1 MTLFSAPL
9 HSDTHDQDV
18 TLSAASL
25 LTYAKHTQV
34 ILQILGEDQG
44 NKTKASKQTNKQ
56 KTKGRKKEHAQKR
69 EEITNKIK
77 HHSTDCNA
85 FYCEIVCQ
93 FLLSW
98 STKYYYSNNLSN
110 LIRRSQSAYQNVLCS
125 WELHVRTN
133 QALLSLSLYHT
144 YFK

>member
-56 KTKGRKKEHAQKR
+56 KNKRKKKGTCTKKR
-69 EEITNKIK
+69 IN
-77 HHSTDCNA
+77 
-85 FYCEIVCQ
+85 Y
-93 FLLSW
+93 
-98 STKYYYSNNLSN
+98 
-110 LIRRSQSAYQNVLCS
+110 
-125 WELHVRTN
+125 
-133 QALLSLSLYHT
+133 
-144 YFK
+144 